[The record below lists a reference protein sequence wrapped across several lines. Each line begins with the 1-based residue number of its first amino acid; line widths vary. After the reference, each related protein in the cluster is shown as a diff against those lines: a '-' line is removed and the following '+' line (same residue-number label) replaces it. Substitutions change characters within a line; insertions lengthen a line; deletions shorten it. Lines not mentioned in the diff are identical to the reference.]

1 MAITQNLYD
10 GDGSTT
16 AYPFTFPYLKQ
27 SDIKVQLDANIS
39 TAWSLSDATTVTFDS
54 APGNDVRVKIYRE
67 TDTDT
72 APATFYAGSA
82 IKSEDLNDNFTQN
95 LYSNQEVNARYLSNL
110 GGTMVGNLNMGE
122 DTKLIF
128 EGATDDAHE
137 TTLTVADPTADR
149 TITLPNVTGTVVT
162 TGDTGTV
169 TSTMIADATIV
180 DGDIAN
186 TTITGGKL
194 VNDTITATQI
204 ATNAVGQSELAGDAV
219 TGAHIVD
226 DAIDSE
232 HYAVDSIDT
241 EHYAANSVDT
251 TALADDAVTGVQL
264 AANAV
269 DSHHY
274 VDFSI
279 DTVHIAADAIQDTKI
294 ADNAVKSEHI
304 TDTHVTASKLAADSV
319 NGSKIADDSI
329 DSEHYV
335 NESIDSQHIGNL
347 QVTNAKIAN
356 DAVNA
361 SKIADDSIDSE
372 HYVNESIDAQ
382 HIADNNITT
391 AKIADANVTLAKLAS
406 NSVDSS
412 KIVNANVTVDKI
424 GNDAV
429 TADKLLDHA
438 SDDSQRA
445 VTTDHIKDNAVT
457 IAKLGCEETT
467 LTTNSDVKVPTSKAV
482 ADHVANVVD
491 SVGGFKII
499 ANKDIFPEAHPD
511 PKGDAGMVI
520 SITDPVGFV
529 VNGSGVS
536 TTGDTI
542 TSDGTV
548 TINGFPSDV
557 HSTTTTSNYTL
568 LLQTTSTAHTYD
580 FYRFLAKDAD
590 VLNLSD
596 DIQDFGNRYRT
607 AANRTAN
614 NSNTNH
620 DGDLF
625 YDQTANKMYV
635 YDGAYDSGGSWKE
648 VTSTGEFKILTIVNT
663 GQSHD
668 GTLSVNGSQDDYDL
682 FDGTNAASINQA
694 AQLIVSLNGV
704 IQKPNSGTFSGSAE
718 GFYLEGSN
726 GIKFCDPPPANSS
739 IFVTQSGSA
748 VTLSVPADDSVTA
761 AKINAGT
768 ETTGHFLQKS
778 ASGSGLVWA
787 AAADSDKIEKF
798 DSKVE
803 VSDTDGNAAGKIS
816 FYIDNNE
823 QVRIDGGTF
832 IADGF
837 PLRLGDI
844 GGTYTNSLH
853 IAGHSSTDHNIS
865 SGYRDIKFQ
874 AGGVNNN
881 VNTYHD
887 WIKLIHSPGSGSTAT
902 KVELYASNTKRLETS
917 TTGVTV
923 TGTVA
928 ATAYTGDGSAL
939 TGIAST
945 SIGGCGYQN
954 DQEITGTQSIPA
966 NKGMHSVGPI
976 TNSGTVTVSGR
987 WVIS

>member
-335 NESIDSQHIGNL
+335 NESID
-347 QVTNAKIAN
+347 
-356 DAVNA
+356 
-361 SKIADDSIDSE
+361 
-372 HYVNESIDAQ
+372 AQ

-499 ANKDIFPEAHPD
+499 ANKDSFPEAHPD

-548 TINGFPSDV
+548 TINGLPSGV
-557 HSTTTTSNYTL
+557 HSSTLTANYTL

-580 FYRFLAKDAD
+580 FYR
-590 VLNLSD
+590 
-596 DIQDFGNRYRT
+596 Y
-607 AANRTAN
+607 
-614 NSNTNH
+614 
-620 DGDLF
+620 
-625 YDQTANKMYV
+625 
-635 YDGAYDSGGSWKE
+635 
-648 VTSTGEFKILTIVNT
+648 
-663 GQSHD
+663 
-668 GTLSVNGSQDDYDL
+668 
-682 FDGTNAASINQA
+682 
-694 AQLIVSLNGV
+694 
-704 IQKPNSGTFSGSAE
+704 
-718 GFYLEGSN
+718 
-726 GIKFCDPPPANSS
+726 
-739 IFVTQSGSA
+739 
-748 VTLSVPADDSVTA
+748 
-761 AKINAGT
+761 
-768 ETTGHFLQKS
+768 
-778 ASGSGLVWA
+778 
-787 AAADSDKIEKF
+787 
-798 DSKVE
+798 
-803 VSDTDGNAAGKIS
+803 
-816 FYIDNNE
+816 
-823 QVRIDGGTF
+823 
-832 IADGF
+832 
-837 PLRLGDI
+837 
-844 GGTYTNSLH
+844 
-853 IAGHSSTDHNIS
+853 
-865 SGYRDIKFQ
+865 
-874 AGGVNNN
+874 
-881 VNTYHD
+881 
-887 WIKLIHSPGSGSTAT
+887 
-902 KVELYASNTKRLETS
+902 
-917 TTGVTV
+917 
-923 TGTVA
+923 
-928 ATAYTGDGSAL
+928 
-939 TGIAST
+939 
-945 SIGGCGYQN
+945 
-954 DQEITGTQSIPA
+954 
-966 NKGMHSVGPI
+966 
-976 TNSGTVTVSGR
+976 
-987 WVIS
+987 